1 MSSYLL
7 DTDTVSY
14 ALRGTGNVGATLLAL
29 KPSQV
34 AISALT
40 LGELRFGA
48 EKRKSKKL
56 HRLIN
61 VFCESV
67 EVFAFDA
74 RAAAQFG
81 SLCALALTRALGR
94 LGKQE
99 SHLMSSSEHLT
110 AAGKEALRK
119 TVRGLREMLL
129 TELLDA
135 VQREYRLDV
144 SADKARLP

>member
-81 SLCALALTRALGR
+81 SLCALLPRRGAPIGVTDTLIAAHAQALGR
-94 LGKQE
+94 ILVTNNSRHFSK
-99 SHLMSSSEHLT
+99 
-110 AAGKEALRK
+110 
-119 TVRGLREMLL
+119 VPGLKLENWL
-129 TELLDA
+129 
-135 VQREYRLDV
+135 
-144 SADKARLP
+144 